1 MVPTVS
7 LGHNFRDMDAPRV
20 SLLSFVLLSLGL
32 NVLGQQTR
40 PSQPSLANPFSQVRE
55 KTILVIT
62 PHPDDDIIGCGGALA
77 FLAGHANRLIVVF
90 LTAGE
95 KGTFDTRL
103 TPEMVRTIRM
113 QEAAAAYRVLGFA
126 EAELVWLPY
135 PDGELDF
142 APLREI
148 RIKLVEIIRKRRPDI
163 VFAIDPGATYYR
175 YHYRDHRAAALVSA
189 DAIGAAMWPLEY
201 PETGPAYRAPEIYYF
216 YTAEP
221 TLRLDIDSVYNRKLS
236 ALAQHRSQFA
246 PASNRYLP
254 DGPPPSREELEKLIV
269 FLTADTK
276 LELFRRR

>member
-1 MVPTVS
+1 
-7 LGHNFRDMDAPRV
+7 MDAVRIP
-20 SLLSFVLLSLGL
+20 LLSLALFSLGL

-40 PSQPSLANPFSQVRE
+40 PSQPTLANPFSAVKE

-77 FLAGHANRLIVVF
+77 FLAGHANRLVVVF

-95 KGTFDTRL
+95 KGTFDSSL
-103 TPEMVRTIRM
+103 SPQVLRTIRM
-113 QEAAAAYRVLGFA
+113 RETEAAYKTLGFPD
-126 EAELVWLPY
+126 AELFWFQY

-148 RIKLVEIIRKRRPDI
+148 RIKLVEVIRKRRPDI

-189 DAIGAAMWPLEY
+189 DSIGAAMWPLEY
-201 PETGPAYRAPEIYYF
+201 PETGPAYRVPEVYYF

-221 TLRLDIDSVYNRKLS
+221 TLRLDISPVYDRKLA

-246 PASNRYLP
+246 PAANRYSP
-254 DGPPPSREELEKLIV
+254 EGSPPSREELETLIK